1 MDNSPRFVYLLN
13 NTQDPDHYYVG
24 LTSDPNNR
32 LAAHDEGTSP
42 HTERYRPW
50 RLVVMIEFTS
60 AQRAVAFE
68 RYLKTGSG
76 REFSRRHFR

>member
-1 MDNSPRFVYLLN
+1 
-13 NTQDPDHYYVG
+13 

-32 LAAHDEGTSP
+32 LAAHNDGASP
-42 HTERYRPW
+42 HTARYRPW
-50 RLVVMIEFTS
+50 HVVVMIEFS
-60 AQRAVAFE
+60 SEQRALAFE

>member
-13 NTQDPDHYYVG
+13 STQDPDHYYVG

-32 LAAHDEGTSP
+32 LAAQDEGASP
-42 HTERYRPW
+42 HAARYKPW

-60 AQRAVAFE
+60 AQHALAFE